1 MKTVE
6 GVRNHRAHTS
16 GPGSIDI
23 CSKASPIWGC
33 WVDNKDR
40 PEDKELPMSLFNL
53 SCWLNGLVTKAQAE
67 IWSAMNF
74 NHELYM
80 HIFH

>member
-1 MKTVE
+1 M
-6 GVRNHRAHTS
+6 
-16 GPGSIDI
+16 
-23 CSKASPIWGC
+23 
-33 WVDNKDR
+33 DNKDR
-40 PEDKELPMSLFNL
+40 PEDKELPMSLLNL

-74 NHELYM
+74 NHGFYM